1 MIVIELGLKCKQ
13 YNEKLAEIFFCFIK
27 QMEQLIIVCPK
38 CFSKLFRNDEYNRC
52 VIDES
57 GVHEQTVIMQT
68 MCTKCGTTHA
78 LLPDFIRPYKHYGA
92 ALMELALATIE
103 ETGDFSTSNC
113 PADDSTIR
121 RWAKEF
127 RERGIMAEA
136 QLLTILYE
144 LYQRHLSI
152 LAIQERSQLKRLARL
167 LDEFNIKPKENGVLS
182 CVNTLITRNGKG
194 FI

>member
-13 YNEKLAEIFFCFIK
+13 YNENIAEVFFCFMK
-27 QMEQLIIVCPK
+27 QMEQLTIVCPK
-38 CFSKLFRNDEYNRC
+38 CLSKLFRNDEYQRG
-52 VIDES
+52 VIDED

-92 ALMELALATIE
+92 AVIELALTTIE
-103 ETGDFSTSNC
+103 ETGGFSISSC

-121 RWAKEF
+121 RWAVEF
-127 RERGIMAEA
+127 RERARIAEA
-136 QLLTILYE
+136 QLLAILYE

-152 LAIQERSQLKRLARL
+152 LAMQERSQLKRLVRL
-167 LDEFNIKPKENGVLS
+167 LRELNIEPKENGVIS

-194 FI
+194 YV